1 MLSAPFLTSLHPP
14 HDQPHGRGQAP
25 HGRISLPH
33 GRTFRRKLSLH
44 LHFDFK
50 YGKWHKKDMKGHK
63 PPREKKSQG
72 AIAVEKHRALMNKL
86 SDAERRR
93 LRRRAAEL
101 LYGREAIASG
111 G

>member
-1 MLSAPFLTSLHPP
+1 
-14 HDQPHGRGQAP
+14 
-25 HGRISLPH
+25 
-33 GRTFRRKLSLH
+33 
-44 LHFDFK
+44 
-50 YGKWHKKDMKGHK
+50 MKSRK

-86 SDAERRR
+86 TDAERRR

-101 LYGREAIASG
+101 LYGREALAPG